1 MRIMITGG
9 GTGGHTSPAVAIIEE
24 LRKRDP
30 RLMIQWVGRKG
41 GIEEQ
46 VCERVGVPFR
56 SVPVEGWPRKRSLRQ
71 AWVAGKLALGVA
83 RSMLYVATF
92 RPQVVVGVGGYVSIP
107 LCYAA
112 QRLSVPTVLHEQN
125 KRLGMANRLL
135 AARATRLLL
144 SYPDTLGDY
153 PRDKSRVVGNPVRA
167 GFAHPPEKTA
177 ARQALGLDPNVPV
190 VLVSGGSQGART
202 INSAMT
208 EAITQFGCEE
218 VQFIWMTGHSDAHGA
233 RDAAGK
239 APCRVEVFPF
249 INDMAAAC
257 AAADFVVGRAG
268 ASSTAEIAMLGKP
281 SLLVP
286 YPFATDNH
294 QEQNARAFEQ
304 AGAAI
309 ILLDEECT
317 GARLADALKSVLR
330 DPVRL
335 QQMSRSAASLARP
348 GAAEAIVEE
357 ILLLAFTK
365 SGTDYELR

>member
-1 MRIMITGG
+1 
-9 GTGGHTSPAVAIIEE
+9 
-24 LRKRDP
+24 
-30 RLMIQWVGRKG
+30 
-41 GIEEQ
+41 
-46 VCERVGVPFR
+46 
-56 SVPVEGWPRKRSLRQ
+56 
-71 AWVAGKLALGVA
+71 
-83 RSMLYVATF
+83 
-92 RPQVVVGVGGYVSIP
+92 
-107 LCYAA
+107 
-112 QRLSVPTVLHEQN
+112 
-125 KRLGMANRLL
+125 
-135 AARATRLLL
+135 
-144 SYPDTLGDY
+144 
-153 PRDKSRVVGNPVRA
+153 
-167 GFAHPPEKTA
+167 
-177 ARQALGLDPNVPV
+177 
-190 VLVSGGSQGART
+190 
-202 INSAMT
+202 MT

-348 GAAEAIVEE
+348 GAAEAIVDE